1 MTTLPYKLRESVK
14 QDDDKA
20 FKIFV
25 SRGGVI
31 FHIDDENLR
40 KKVKHC
46 KKMHIQYII
55 TEDVKELKYNKD
67 AIVV

>member
-46 KKMHIQYII
+46 QKMHIQYII